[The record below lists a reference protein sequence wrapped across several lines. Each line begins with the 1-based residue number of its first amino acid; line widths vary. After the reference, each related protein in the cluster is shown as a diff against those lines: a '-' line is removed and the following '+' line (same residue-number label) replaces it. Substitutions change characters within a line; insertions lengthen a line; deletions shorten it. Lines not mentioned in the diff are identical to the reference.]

1 MGAGLASEDR
11 FLPDKVVM
19 RMQTRELFNSLASR
33 SDHLDNDTLTQTV
46 DALLAC
52 EQATAACASGMLA
65 EKEVDELRMSIDRD
79 LDCADIAVATRRV
92 LTRGSNPE
100 TTLLAAQ
107 LQACVLAC
115 QRSHE
120 SCDQHVQHACALP
133 VVRGGDRAGRSGL
146 QTGHGSPEQDAV
158 ILVRSAGRRSHS
170 RPSQAE
176 PAPGGRTP
184 PTRLPARY
192 GTY

>member
-1 MGAGLASEDR
+1 
-11 FLPDKVVM
+11 
-19 RMQTRELFNSLASR
+19 MQTRELFNSLASR

-52 EQATAACASGMLA
+52 EQATTACASGMLA

-120 SCDQHVQHACALP
+120 SCDQHVQQPAHCRLCAEATAQAAAACKQAMEAL
-133 VVRGGDRAGRSGL
+133 SK
-146 QTGHGSPEQDAV
+146 
-158 ILVRSAGRRSHS
+158 
-170 RPSQAE
+170 
-176 PAPGGRTP
+176 TP
-184 PTRLPARY
+184 
-192 GTY
+192 